1 MDCGFE
7 EARTSFGEQLARRA
21 IAKAIIGS
29 HHFLV
34 RPSGQLSDTSFMPST
49 MAEAALHSV
58 LVNVARMGHGDKS
71 MEWNA
76 QNVGT
81 LRAAELRGRLG
92 LPGRG
97 SARRVS
103 F

>member
-1 MDCGFE
+1 M
-7 EARTSFGEQLARRA
+7 ATSDEIALWQAQLAE
-21 IAKAIIGS
+21 
-29 HHFLV
+29 
-34 RPSGQLSDTSFMPST
+34 
-49 MAEAALHSV
+49 AEAALHSIV
-58 LVNVARMGHGDKS
+58 VNGSVARVRHGDKS
-71 MEWNA
+71 MEWNV

-81 LRAAELRGRLG
+81 LRAYIAELRGRLS

>member
-1 MDCGFE
+1 MPSSDE
-7 EARTSFGEQLARRA
+7 IALWRTQLAE
-21 IAKAIIGS
+21 
-29 HHFLV
+29 
-34 RPSGQLSDTSFMPST
+34 
-49 MAEAALHSV
+49 AEAALHSIV
-58 LVNVARMGHGDKS
+58 INGSVARMRHGDKS

-81 LRAAELRGRLG
+81 LRAYIADLRGRLG

>member
-1 MDCGFE
+1 MPSSDE
-7 EARTSFGEQLARRA
+7 ITLWRAQLAE
-21 IAKAIIGS
+21 
-29 HHFLV
+29 
-34 RPSGQLSDTSFMPST
+34 
-49 MAEAALHSV
+49 AETALHSIV
-58 LVNVARMGHGDKS
+58 INGSVARMRHGDKS

-81 LRAAELRGRLG
+81 LRAYIVDLRGKLG

-97 SARRVS
+97 PARRVK

>member
-1 MDCGFE
+1 MSTPEDITLW
-7 EARTSFGEQLARRA
+7 RTQLAE
-21 IAKAIIGS
+21 
-29 HHFLV
+29 
-34 RPSGQLSDTSFMPST
+34 
-49 MAEAALHSV
+49 AEAALHSIV
-58 LVNVARMGHGDKS
+58 INGSVARMRHGDKS

-81 LRAAELRGRLG
+81 LRAYIAELRNKLG

>member
-1 MDCGFE
+1 
-7 EARTSFGEQLARRA
+7 
-21 IAKAIIGS
+21 
-29 HHFLV
+29 
-34 RPSGQLSDTSFMPST
+34 MPSPEEIALWQAQLT
-49 MAEAALHSV
+49 EAEAALHSIV
-58 LVNVARMGHGDKS
+58 VNGGVARMRHGDKS

-81 LRAAELRGRLG
+81 LRAYIAELRGRLG

-103 F
+103 L

>member
-1 MDCGFE
+1 M
-7 EARTSFGEQLARRA
+7 ATSDDIALWQQQLGE
-21 IAKAIIGS
+21 
-29 HHFLV
+29 
-34 RPSGQLSDTSFMPST
+34 
-49 MAEAALHSV
+49 AEAALHSIV
-58 LVNVARMGHGDKS
+58 VNGSVARMRHGDKS

-81 LRAAELRGRLG
+81 LRAYIAELRNKLG

>member
-1 MDCGFE
+1 MPSPE
-7 EARTSFGEQLARRA
+7 EIALWRTQLAE
-21 IAKAIIGS
+21 
-29 HHFLV
+29 
-34 RPSGQLSDTSFMPST
+34 
-49 MAEAALHSV
+49 AEAALHSV
-58 LVNVARMGHGDKS
+58 VVQGSVARMRHGDKS

-81 LRAAELRGRLG
+81 LRAYIAELRGRLG
-92 LPGRG
+92 LAGRG

>member
-1 MDCGFE
+1 MPSPE
-7 EARTSFGEQLARRA
+7 EISFWRAQLAE
-21 IAKAIIGS
+21 
-29 HHFLV
+29 
-34 RPSGQLSDTSFMPST
+34 
-49 MAEAALHSV
+49 AETALHSIV
-58 LVNVARMGHGDKS
+58 VNGSVARMRHGDKS

-81 LRAAELRGRLG
+81 LRAYIAELRGRLG

>member
-1 MDCGFE
+1 VSTPDE
-7 EARTSFGEQLARRA
+7 IALWQAQLAE
-21 IAKAIIGS
+21 
-29 HHFLV
+29 
-34 RPSGQLSDTSFMPST
+34 
-49 MAEAALHSV
+49 AEAALHSIV
-58 LVNVARMGHGDKS
+58 INGGVARMRHGDKS

-81 LRAAELRGRLG
+81 LRAYIAELRGKLG
-92 LPGRG
+92 LAGRG

>member
-1 MDCGFE
+1 MPSSDE
-7 EARTSFGEQLARRA
+7 ITLWRAQLAE
-21 IAKAIIGS
+21 
-29 HHFLV
+29 
-34 RPSGQLSDTSFMPST
+34 
-49 MAEAALHSV
+49 AETALHSIV
-58 LVNVARMGHGDKS
+58 VNGGVARMRHGDKS

-81 LRAAELRGRLG
+81 LRAYIAELRSRLG

>member
-1 MDCGFE
+1 MP
-7 EARTSFGEQLARRA
+7 TSEDIATWRAQLAE
-21 IAKAIIGS
+21 
-29 HHFLV
+29 
-34 RPSGQLSDTSFMPST
+34 
-49 MAEAALHSV
+49 AEAALHSV
-58 LVNVARMGHGDKS
+58 VVNGSVARMRHGDKS

-81 LRAAELRGRLG
+81 LRAYIAELRGRLG

>member
-1 MDCGFE
+1 MPTPDDI
-7 EARTSFGEQLARRA
+7 ALWQQQL
-21 IAKAIIGS
+21 
-29 HHFLV
+29 
-34 RPSGQLSDTSFMPST
+34 TE
-49 MAEAALHSV
+49 AEAALHSIV
-58 LVNVARMGHGDKS
+58 INGGVARMRHGDKS

-81 LRAAELRGRLG
+81 LRAYIAELRGKLG

>member
-1 MDCGFE
+1 MPSSDE
-7 EARTSFGEQLARRA
+7 IALWRTQLAE
-21 IAKAIIGS
+21 
-29 HHFLV
+29 
-34 RPSGQLSDTSFMPST
+34 
-49 MAEAALHSV
+49 AEAALHSIV
-58 LVNVARMGHGDKS
+58 VNGSVARMRHGHKS

-81 LRAAELRGRLG
+81 LRAYIAELRGRLG
-92 LPGRG
+92 LLGRG